1 MSPRTDTPPRSIP
14 ATGTRSTRIGRFA
27 AGLLLVGGV
36 LVVVALGFQGPD
48 LAVVFY
54 AGFSLVVAG
63 GVLAVVH
70 HLRTGGGPVTV
81 LPTSRLGW
89 VALAMLVV
97 GVASSTLAPLVQVG
111 SRHASA
117 VQNLAIQGGFV
128 LAGLSGLT
136 VLLASWRHGE
146 RSLPTIVLCGLAG
159 LAFLLLL
166 FGVET
171 QPAG

>member
-1 MSPRTDTPPRSIP
+1 MSPRTDSLPRTTPTTGPRP
-14 ATGTRSTRIGRFA
+14 TRVGRLGSGLMLIGA
-27 AGLLLVGGV
+27 V
-36 LVVVALGFQGPD
+36 LVVVALGFQGQD

-54 AGFSLVVAG
+54 SGFTLLVAG
-63 GVLAVVH
+63 GALAVVH
-70 HLRTGGGPVTV
+70 HLRTSGGPVTV
-81 LPTSRLGW
+81 LPTSRMGW
-89 VALAMLVV
+89 VAVAMLAV
-97 GVASSTLAPLVQVG
+97 GVLASAVAPLVEVG

-146 RSLPTIVLCGLAG
+146 RSLPAIVLCGLAG

-166 FGVET
+166 FSVET
-171 QPAG
+171 QPLG

>member
-1 MSPRTDTPPRSIP
+1 MSPRTDTPPRP
-14 ATGTRSTRIGRFA
+14 TPTTDPRPTLLGRYA
-27 AGLLLVGGV
+27 AGLLLVGAV
-36 LVVVALGFQGPD
+36 PVVVALGFQGQD

-54 AGFSLVVAG
+54 AGFTLVVAG

-89 VALAMLVV
+89 VAVAMLVV
-97 GVASSTLAPLVQVG
+97 GVVASAVAPLVEVG

-117 VQNLAIQGGFV
+117 VQNLAVQAGFI
-128 LAGLSGLT
+128 LAGLSGLM

-146 RSLPTIVLCGLAG
+146 RSLPAIVLCGLAG

-166 FGVET
+166 FGVEAQT
-171 QPAG
+171 

>member
-1 MSPRTDTPPRSIP
+1 MSPRTDTPPRTPPTTGPRP
-14 ATGTRSTRIGRFA
+14 ARIGRFA
-27 AGLLLVGGV
+27 AGLMLVGAV

-54 AGFSLVVAG
+54 AGFTLVAAG
-63 GVLAVVH
+63 GALAVVH
-70 HLRTGGGPVTV
+70 HLRTGGGPVTI

-89 VALAMLVV
+89 VAVAMLVV
-97 GVASSTLAPLVQVG
+97 GVVSSAVAPLVEVG

-117 VQNLAIQGGFV
+117 VQNLAVQGGFV

-146 RSLPTIVLCGLAG
+146 RSLPAIVLCGLAG

-166 FGVET
+166 FSVGT